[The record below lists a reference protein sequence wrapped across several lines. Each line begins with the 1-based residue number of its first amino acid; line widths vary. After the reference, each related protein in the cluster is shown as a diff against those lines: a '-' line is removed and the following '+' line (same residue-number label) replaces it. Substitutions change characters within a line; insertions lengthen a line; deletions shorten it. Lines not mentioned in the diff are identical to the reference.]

1 MSNYRYELGGIIRDL
16 KCDIPYP
23 TDDIVNLLD
32 EKDQRIKELEEVTQQ
47 LKQQLHDLPKKIVGE
62 IKEWIKSQIIYCGG
76 KADEVDI
83 LIANASNQV
92 LEDLQNILDTILTK
106 YNGE

>member
-23 TDDIVNLLD
+23 TDDIVDLLD

-62 IKEWIKSQIIYCGG
+62 IKEELYDCG
-76 KADEVDI
+76 KTY
-83 LIANASNQV
+83 
-92 LEDLQNILDTILTK
+92 LEDEPYIEICIVQGILDTILK
-106 YNGE
+106 KFGEEDESK

>member
-23 TDDIVNLLD
+23 TDDIVDLLD

-62 IKEWIKSQIIYCGG
+62 IKKELYDCG
-76 KADEVDI
+76 KTY
-83 LIANASNQV
+83 
-92 LEDLQNILDTILTK
+92 LEDEPYIEICIVRGILDTILEK
-106 YNGE
+106 YGEEDESK